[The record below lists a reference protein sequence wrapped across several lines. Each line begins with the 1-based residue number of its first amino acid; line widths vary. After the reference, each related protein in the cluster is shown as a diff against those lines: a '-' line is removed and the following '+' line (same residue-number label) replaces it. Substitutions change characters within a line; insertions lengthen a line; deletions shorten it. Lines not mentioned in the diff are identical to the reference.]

1 MKKYL
6 KHFIVFIVPVII
18 LLLPQTWIPLEGI
31 TVVEQRVVAIFVFA
45 ALSWILEPIPI
56 HATSVTIIALEL
68 IFISDKGLRWLIADA
83 HVKTFGKLLPYTQIM
98 ATFASPI
105 ILLFLGG
112 FFLAVSAHKYGLDK
126 TLARLLLKPFG
137 NRPAILMLGMMAITA
152 AFSMFM
158 SNTATTAMMISILT
172 PIFSFIN
179 PEDKIKTG
187 FALSIPIAANLGGI
201 ATPIGTPP
209 NAIAMRYLTGEHAIS
224 FLQWMLFATPF
235 VIVLLFM
242 AWLILKYLYP
252 SQQKEI
258 NITIKKSSEKKT
270 FHTYVVYATFWL
282 TLGLWFTDFWH
293 GLNASTVA
301 MIPVAVFSA
310 TGVIT
315 KDDLKYLSWDVLWL
329 VAGGIAIGDALEA
342 SGLAAR
348 IIDNIPFEEMPAL
361 LITLSFGVL
370 TLVMANFMSNTATT
384 NLIMPLAV
392 ALGNSLPS
400 LQLIG
405 GLKLMALVVVLSVS
419 LGMCLPISTPPNALA
434 HSTGWIQTKDLTRM
448 GLFVGSIGLLLVF
461 ILLFILKHIGFLS

>member
-1 MKKYL
+1 MNKYL
-6 KHFIVFIVPVII
+6 KHFLVFIVPTII
-18 LLLPQTWIPLEGI
+18 FLLPQTWIPLDGI
-31 TVVEQRVVAIFVFA
+31 TIVEQRVIAIFIFA

-56 HATSVTIIALEL
+56 HATSVTIITLEL
-68 IFISDKGLRWLIADA
+68 ILISDKGLRWLITGYDTA
-83 HVKTFGKLLPYTQIM
+83 HFGKLLPYTQIM

-137 NRPAILMLGMMAITA
+137 SRPSTLMLGMMAITA
-152 AFSMFM
+152 TFSMFM

-172 PIFSFIN
+172 PIFGFID

-209 NAIAMRYLTGEHAIS
+209 NAIAMRYLIGEHAVS
-224 FLQWMLFATPF
+224 FLQWMLFGIPF
-235 VIVLLFM
+235 VITLLLI
-242 AWLILKYLYP
+242 AWTMLRYLYP

-258 NITIKKSSEKKT
+258 RIAIPKNSDKKT
-270 FHTYVVYATFWL
+270 YHTYIVYSTFWI
-282 TLGLWFTDFWH
+282 TLILWFTDFWH

-310 TGVIT
+310 TGVIS

-361 LITLSFGVL
+361 LIAIAFGIL
-370 TLVMANFMSNTATT
+370 TLFMANFMSNTATT

-392 ALGNSLPS
+392 ALGASLPS

-405 GLKLMALVVVLSVS
+405 GLK
-419 LGMCLPISTPPNALA
+419 
-434 HSTGWIQTKDLTRM
+434 
-448 GLFVGSIGLLLVF
+448 
-461 ILLFILKHIGFLS
+461 